1 MKLLMNH
8 DIKRHNYNNA
18 QSKAVEYLS
27 KSMMG
32 RIN

>member
-1 MKLLMNH
+1 MKLFMNH
-8 DIKRHNYNNA
+8 EIHNNNYNNA
-18 QSKAVEYLS
+18 QSKAVDYLA